1 MMRVMLGT
9 ELYEEADGRVR
20 PRGDYLKRFF
30 TNRDGKKCL
39 LYILA
44 NMGYFSAQRTDE
56 ARIVRNAAVALLEDI
71 REQTGLGLDVN
82 FVR

>member
-1 MMRVMLGT
+1 MTGT
-9 ELYEEADGRVR
+9 ELYTAEGGKLA

-44 NMGYFSAQRTDE
+44 SMGYFGTTRSDE
-56 ARIVRNAAVALLEDI
+56 AVAARNAAVALLEDI
-71 REQTGLGLDVN
+71 KERTGLELDVN
-82 FVR
+82 FTR

>member
-1 MMRVMLGT
+1 MEDMKG
-9 ELYEEADGRVR
+9 EDLYEQDNGRVI
-20 PRGDYLKRFF
+20 PRGDYLRRFF

-44 NMGYFSAQRTDE
+44 NMGYFGAQTNDAERV
-56 ARIVRNAAVALLEDI
+56 VRNAAVALLEDI
-71 REQTGLGLDVN
+71 RERTGLSLDVN

>member
-1 MMRVMLGT
+1 MKGE
-9 ELYEEADGRVR
+9 ELYEQVNGGTI

-44 NMGYFSAQRTDE
+44 NMGYFSSQKTDE
-56 ARIVRNAAVALLEDI
+56 ARIVRNAAVALLEDV
-71 REQTGLGLDVN
+71 REQTGLSLDIN

>member
-1 MMRVMLGT
+1 MTGT
-9 ELYEEADGRVR
+9 ERYTAEGGKLA
-20 PRGDYLKRFF
+20 PRGDCLKRFF

-44 NMGYFSAQRTDE
+44 SMGCFSS
-56 ARIVRNAAVALLEDI
+56 ARSDGDTAARNAAVALLEDI
-71 REQTGLGLDVN
+71 KQQTGLELDVN

>member
-1 MMRVMLGT
+1 MTGR
-9 ELYEEADGRVR
+9 ELYDAENGGG

-39 LYILA
+39 LYILT
-44 NMGYFSAQRTDE
+44 NLGYFSAQPTEE
-56 ARIVRNAAVALLEDI
+56 ARIARNAAVALLEDI
-71 REQTGLGLDVN
+71 KERAGFELDVN